1 MVFILA
7 KHWFQWGLLF
17 RPLLAVNNGVVK
29 GAMWVGGAGTGGSE
43 REETLATRVN
53 SSFGK

>member
-29 GAMWVGGAGTGGSE
+29 GAMWVGGAGSGGSE